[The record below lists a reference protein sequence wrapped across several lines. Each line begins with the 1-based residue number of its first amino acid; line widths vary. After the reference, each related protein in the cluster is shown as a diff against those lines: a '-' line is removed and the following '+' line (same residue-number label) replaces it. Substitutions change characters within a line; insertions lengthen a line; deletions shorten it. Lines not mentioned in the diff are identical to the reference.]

1 MKVYIVFVLALL
13 LTLFTVEIAASE
25 LQSVDKSTTVIVAET
40 ETEKYESSDFED
52 KELYFISASL
62 FKNTFLDQANTIQKE
77 YSYADTSSLLKPPK
91 FLL

>member
-13 LTLFTVEIAASE
+13 LTLFTLEIATSDF
-25 LQSVDKSTTVIVAET
+25 QSIDKSTTVNVVEM
-40 ETEKYESSDFED
+40 EVESHESYDLED
-52 KELYFISASL
+52 KELYFISSSL
-62 FKNTFLDQANTIQKE
+62 FKNTFLDQANTIQKQ